1 MLNHAGYRAEGYC
14 KVVSIGVLNEALR
27 ILEHVCGEPT
37 CDVIVGDH
45 IVVIVMKCGDALI
58 RLEHNYYWESSSIKV
73 LIADGTL
80 SDWFQLDLLHL
91 KHGDFSGF
99 GVFFSNFSFTDVD
112 KQFETSVGSN
122 YIGVAIIELQYDNI
136 EGICDFS

>member
-45 IVVIVMKCGDALI
+45 IV
-58 RLEHNYYWESSSIKV
+58 HNYYWESSSIKV